1 MSGAATNVGRKAK
14 SPASG
19 SLDSGVEHRGL
30 RPAGRT
36 TVAPPDHRPC
46 RAGRGPAH
54 DLSMSS
60 KSAGA
65 GPSGAL
71 YGLGILGAWVYFWQQ
86 ADGFRWYLWAVLE
99 GLVWPAF
106 MVFWGLGALD

>member
-1 MSGAATNVGRKAK
+1 VSGAATNVGRKAK

-54 DLSMSS
+54 DL
-60 KSAGA
+60 
-65 GPSGAL
+65 
-71 YGLGILGAWVYFWQQ
+71 
-86 ADGFRWYLWAVLE
+86 
-99 GLVWPAF
+99 
-106 MVFWGLGALD
+106 